1 MNKNTK
7 DVAFTGIYIGLI
19 LGIGYALAF
28 IPNVELV
35 TSMVFLSGVLMGTRR
50 GLLIGCVGEFL
61 FSLLN
66 PVGSGILFPPMLIAQ
81 VLSMGLIGSIGGRFH
96 NFVINWPSNLV
107 NYLIIGSLGIL
118 LTIIYDIM
126 VSIAFPIAAGF
137 NVKAIAITLV
147 TGVAFSAIYIFTNA
161 LVFIFVIPVTAQKVY
176 SAIPYFREISN
187 GK

>member
-19 LGIGYALAF
+19 LGVGYALAF

-35 TSMVFLSGVLMGTRR
+35 TSMVF
-50 GLLIGCVGEFL
+50 
-61 FSLLN
+61 
-66 PVGSGILFPPMLIAQ
+66 
-81 VLSMGLIGSIGGRFH
+81 
-96 NFVINWPSNLV
+96 NFVINWKSNPV

-147 TGVAFSAIYIFTNA
+147 TGVAFSAIHIFTNA
-161 LVFIFVIPVTAQKVY
+161 LVFIFIIPVTAQKVY

-187 GK
+187 SK